1 MKHSE
6 NVLRQT
12 WTHAPAVAFGM
23 WVTYGDTAKLIEPY
37 CHRHLFIFY
46 CSFIIVSYLFFYYIL
61 LCSTTIVAKAQE

>member
-12 WTHAPAVAFGM
+12 WTHAPAAAFGM
-23 WVTYGDTAKLIEPY
+23 WVTYGDTAQLIEPY
-37 CHRHLFIFY
+37 CHQHLFIFLLPIYY
-46 CSFIIVSYLFFYYIL
+46 CIIFIFYYIL

>member
-37 CHRHLFIFY
+37 CHRHLFI
-46 CSFIIVSYLFFYYIL
+46 IVSYLFF
-61 LCSTTIVAKAQE
+61 TTFCFAVQQL

>member
-23 WVTYGDTAKLIEPY
+23 WVTYGDTAQLIEPY
-37 CHRHLFIFY
+37 CHRHLFIF
-46 CSFIIVSYLFFYYIL
+46 IADL
-61 LCSTTIVAKAQE
+61 LLYHIYFLLHFDLQ